1 MSDPDYILPPPPALD
16 APDGVKLRT
25 AIPADADA
33 RPVMIQTLENWTDIY
48 QEAVTRLL
56 QELWEEGRYKEDIL
70 CAAAGMSR
78 MGVRKRA
85 NPEYRE
91 KVNKQRRERRSQE
104 SDRQRQGRKSP
115 PPESGDST

>member
-33 RPVMIQTLENWTDIY
+33 RLVMIQTLENWADIY
-48 QEAVTRLL
+48 QKAATRLL
-56 QELWEEGRYKEDIL
+56 QELREEYKEDIL
-70 CAAAGMSR
+70 CAASGMSR

-85 NPEYRE
+85 NPAYRE
-91 KVNKQRRERRSQE
+91 KVNEQRRERRSQE